1 VKTKILYAFAIKRR
15 MFFCAYFEIKTVA
28 LSCVFLI
35 KSVAINEKTT
45 VPLSVF
51 SNKTADFYAH
61 F

>member
-1 VKTKILYAFAIKRR
+1 